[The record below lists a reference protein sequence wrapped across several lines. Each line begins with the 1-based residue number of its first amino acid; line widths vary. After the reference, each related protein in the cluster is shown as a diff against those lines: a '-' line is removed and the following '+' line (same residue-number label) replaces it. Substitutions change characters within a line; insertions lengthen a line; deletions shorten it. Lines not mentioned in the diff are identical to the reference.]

1 MCKRHWFMVP
11 KPLRDGLWDA
21 YRPGQE
27 RRMDPSPKYLLAA
40 ARCVHAVAVK
50 EGQPPDEIAFEVGM
64 YEAWHDMVADQPA
77 RLHGSPLRQEG
88 PGMSDDYVQPEEVRD
103 LLDVVRWMFSQ
114 EHGRGLLG

>member
-1 MCKRHWFMVP
+1 MTTRAEAHTCHALNCGQHVPPRMHMCKRHWFMVP

-64 YEAWHDMVADQPA
+64 YEAWHDMVADQP
-77 RLHGSPLRQEG
+77 
-88 PGMSDDYVQPEEVRD
+88 
-103 LLDVVRWMFSQ
+103 LDFMAALS
-114 EHGRGLLG
+114 GRKDQADG